1 MAQLHHC
8 LEHAQEI
15 QHPTLQ
21 TTCVTVFNPA
31 LLIIAGNGYKVCFNG
46 WMVKKNVVDIHI
58 EMLLIFKEKWNK
70 IFRWMNGPRKILLG
84 KLLHPQ
90 KNKQSFTYSL
100 SSAHLAVNPQM
111 WVSNMEKRQNPGNL
125 KGLLEQWDKW
135 DWWYER

>member
-1 MAQLHHC
+1 MTQLHHC

-21 TTCVTVFNPA
+21 TTCATVFNPA

-70 IFRWMNGPRKILLG
+70 IFRWMNGPRKILLR

-100 SSAHLAVNPQM
+100 SSAHPTCKSSD
-111 WVSNMEKRQNPGNL
+111 VSIQHGETAEPRKL